1 MGDSQE
7 RVLVAPISVRKFVL
21 RFAIAGFVALVFV
34 AMLTAVA
41 SRRVG
46 TDQAIDEAQRVAKVS
61 SGIVTPYLDD
71 GVVDM
76 DDPEALSDLNDAVK
90 NLVIQGS
97 LKRVK
102 IWREDGTI
110 VYSDEQRLVGEQFEL
125 GADEREVLE
134 KGGTDAEVSDLS
146 RPENRYETESKLLEV
161 YSRAETASG
170 TPLLFEAYF
179 RYSGV
184 TDVGRQLW
192 SQFAPITLG
201 ALILLE
207 LVQIP
212 LAWSMAR
219 RLHASQ
225 QDQERLLRAAL
236 DASDTERRRIASDL
250 HDGVVQEL
258 AGVSLALAAQG
269 KKDSVDLR
277 QVVQASADIRSS
289 IKSLRS
295 LLVEIYP
302 ANLEEEGLQ
311 SAVGDLL
318 NVLAARGISTR
329 LVADLQVNRIDL
341 EASTLAYRVA
351 QEALR
356 NVVSHAAATEVRATI
371 DVQDDSLILIIDD
384 NGKGFSTDVLDERTA
399 DGHVGLRSLAGLA
412 ADLHGSLQVRS
423 SPGTGTRVQVTIPIN
438 DRMDR

>member
-1 MGDSQE
+1 M
-7 RVLVAPISVRKFVL
+7 
-21 RFAIAGFVALVFV
+21 
-34 AMLTAVA
+34 
-41 SRRVG
+41 
-46 TDQAIDEAQRVAKVS
+46 
-61 SGIVTPYLDD
+61 
-71 GVVDM
+71 
-76 DDPEALSDLNDAVK
+76 
-90 NLVIQGS
+90 
-97 LKRVK
+97 
-102 IWREDGTI
+102 
-110 VYSDEQRLVGEQFEL
+110 
-125 GADEREVLE
+125 
-134 KGGTDAEVSDLS
+134 DAEVSDLAE
-146 RPENRYETESKLLEV
+146 PENRFETEPKLLEV
-161 YSRAETASG
+161 YSRIDAEG
-170 TPLLFEAYF
+170 EPLLFEAYF
-179 RYSGV
+179 RYGGV
-184 TDVGRQLW
+184 TDAGGDCGRN
-192 SQFAPITLG
+192 FAPITLG

-219 RLHASQ
+219 RFTPAQ
-225 QDQERLLRAAL
+225 QGSGATAPSGPRRIGHRTATDRQRPP
-236 DASDTERRRIASDL
+236 RRRR
-250 HDGVVQEL
+250 
-258 AGVSLALAAQG
+258 AGVGRRAPLALAAQG
-269 KKDSVDLR
+269 REDSIDPQ

-318 NVLAARGISTR
+318 NVLAAHGISTR

-371 DVQDDSLILIIDD
+371 DVQDDSLILIVDD

>member
-21 RFAIAGFVALVFV
+21 RFAIAGFVALIFV
-34 AMLTAVA
+34 AMFTAIA
-41 SRRVG
+41 SRRIG
-46 TDQAIDEAQRVAKVS
+46 TDQAIDEAKRVASVS
-61 SGIVTPYLDD
+61 SGIVAPYLDD
-71 GVVDM
+71 EAVQM
-76 DDPEALSDLNDAVK
+76 DREALDDLNTAIND
-90 NLVIQGS
+90 LVLQGQ
-97 LKRVK
+97 LVRVK
-102 IWREDGTI
+102 VWREDGTI
-110 VYSDEQRLVGEQFEL
+110 IYSDEDRLIGEKFEL
-125 GADEREVLE
+125 GEDEKAVLA
-134 KGGTDAEVSDLS
+134 GGEPGAEVSDLS
-146 RPENRYETESKLLEV
+146 EPENRFETEDKLLEV
-161 YSRAETASG
+161 YAHTETESG

-184 TDVGRQLW
+184 TDVGRELW

-201 ALILLE
+201 ALIVLE

-219 RLHASQ
+219 RLQASQ

-236 DASDTERRRIASDL
+236 DASDAERRRIASDL

-258 AGVSLALAAQG
+258 AGVSLGLAAQG
-269 KKDSVDLR
+269 RLESADP
-277 QVVQASADIRSS
+277 QQMVQASAAIRSS

-329 LVADLQVNRIDL
+329 LVADLEVNRIDM

-356 NVVSHAAATEVRATI
+356 NVVSHAAATEVRVSI
-371 DVQDDSLILIIDD
+371 DVKDSSLILVVDD
-384 NGKGFSTDVLDERTA
+384 NGKGFSTDILDARTA

-412 ADLHGSLQVRS
+412 ADLRGSLQVRS
-423 SPGTGTRVQVTIPIN
+423 APGTGTRVQVAIPID
-438 DRMDR
+438 DRM

>member
-1 MGDSQE
+1 MADSQG
-7 RVLVAPISVRKFVL
+7 RVLVAPISVRRFVL
-21 RFAIAGFVALVFV
+21 RFAIAGFVALVIV
-34 AMLTAVA
+34 AMLTAIA

-46 TDQAIDEAQRVAKVS
+46 TDQAIDEAKRVAQVS
-61 SGIVTPYLDD
+61 SGIVQPYLDD
-71 GVVDM
+71 
-76 DDPEALSDLNDAVK
+76 DAVEMK
-90 NLVIQGS
+90 RPALDRVNAAIEDLVLQGS
-97 LKRVK
+97 LVRVK
-102 IWREDGTI
+102 IWTEDGTI
-110 VYSDEQRLVGEQFEL
+110 IYSDESRLIGQQFDL
-125 GADEREVLE
+125 GAEEQEVLE
-134 KGGTDAEVSDLS
+134 NGGTDAEVSDLS
-146 RPENRYETESKLLEV
+146 QPENAFETEKKLLEV
-161 YSRAETASG
+161 YHRTETASG

-192 SQFAPITLG
+192 SQFAPIVLG
-201 ALILLE
+201 SLILLE

-236 DASDTERRRIASDL
+236 DASDAERRRIASDL

-258 AGVSLALAAQG
+258 AGVSLTLAAQG
-269 KKDSVDLR
+269 KMDAVDQQ
-277 QVVQASADIRSS
+277 QVVQASAAIRSS

-356 NVVSHAAATEVRATI
+356 NVVSHAAATEVRVSL
-371 DVQDDSLILIIDD
+371 DVEDSSLILVVDD
-384 NGKGFSTDVLDERTA
+384 NGKGFSTDTLDQRSA

-423 SPGTGTRVQVTIPIN
+423 SPGTGTRVQVSIPID
-438 DRMDR
+438 DRMER

>member
-1 MGDSQE
+1 VGDSQE

-34 AMLTAVA
+34 AMLTAIA
-41 SRRVG
+41 SRRIG
-46 TDQAIDEAQRVAKVS
+46 TDQAIDEAKRVAAVS
-61 SGIVTPYLDD
+61 SGIVAPYLDD
-71 GVVDM
+71 
-76 DDPEALSDLNDAVK
+76 DAVEMDSAALDEVHTAIQ
-90 NLVIQGS
+90 NLVLQGS
-97 LKRVK
+97 LVRVK
-102 IWREDGTI
+102 IWSEDGTI
-110 VYSDEQRLVGEQFEL
+110 IYSDEPRLIGQQFDLGDDEL
-125 GADEREVLE
+125 AVLLN
-134 KGGTDAEVSDLS
+134 GGQGAEVSDLS
-146 RPENRYETESKLLEV
+146 GPENQYETESKLLEV
-161 YSRAETASG
+161 YTHAQTESG
-170 TPLLFEAYF
+170 TPLLFETYF

-184 TDVGRQLW
+184 TDVGQQLW

-201 ALILLE
+201 ALIVLE

-236 DASDTERRRIASDL
+236 DASDAERRRIASDL

-269 KKDSVDLR
+269 KVEAVDQE
-277 QVVQASADIRSS
+277 QVVQASAAIRSS

-329 LVADLQVNRIDL
+329 LVADLQANRIDL

-356 NVVSHAAATEVRATI
+356 NVVSHAAATEVRVTL
-371 DVQDDSLILIIDD
+371 DVEHDSLVLVVDD
-384 NGKGFSTDVLDERTA
+384 NGRGFSTDTLDSQTA

-423 SPGTGTRVQVTIPIN
+423 SPGTGTRVQVSIPID
-438 DRMDR
+438 DRMER

>member
-1 MGDSQE
+1 MGESQE

-110 VYSDEQRLVGEQFEL
+110 VYSDEPRLIGEQFEL
-125 GADEREVLE
+125 GADERGVLE

-161 YSRAETASG
+161 YSRAETRVGHAPPVRG
-170 TPLLFEAYF
+170 VLPLQ
-179 RYSGV
+179 RRHR
-184 TDVGRQLW
+184 VGRQLW
-192 SQFAPITLG
+192 SQFAPITIG

-269 KKDSVDLR
+269 KKDSVDPQ